1 MVVIEVWRD
10 WAGACVC
17 VCGLRHEDHGRGG
30 AGPYAAHAG
39 RGSDETRRP
48 AYEEDGN
55 RVPSG
60 VRSVQSVEASPL
72 GAAVVCRD
80 KNGDT
85 LPFEAE
91 KVLVAVE

>member
-1 MVVIEVWRD
+1 MIGLELACAYVAFGTKITAAEALAHMLPMLD
-10 WAGACVC
+10 GA
-17 VCGLRHEDHGRGG
+17 LTKI
-30 AGPYAAHAG
+30 
-39 RGSDETRRP
+39 GSP

>member
-1 MVVIEVWRD
+1 M
-10 WAGACVC
+10 
-17 VCGLRHEDHGRGG
+17 
-30 AGPYAAHAG
+30 
-39 RGSDETRRP
+39 
-48 AYEEDGN
+48 
-55 RVPSG
+55 
-60 VRSVQSVEASPL
+60 QSVEPSPL